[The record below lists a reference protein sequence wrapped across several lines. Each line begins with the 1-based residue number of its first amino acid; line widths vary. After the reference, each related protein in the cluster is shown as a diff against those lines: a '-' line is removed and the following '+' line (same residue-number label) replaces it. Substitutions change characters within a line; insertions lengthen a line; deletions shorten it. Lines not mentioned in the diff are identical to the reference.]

1 MGPATAPS
9 GAEPE
14 SDGTG
19 PGRAHWLHVARETAD
34 DLATDAVAREQA
46 GKIPFDEVSR
56 LRESGLL
63 ALLAPAES
71 GGGGG
76 DWSTACAVVREI
88 AAADGAIGQLL
99 GCHYFLSWSARH
111 FSQFAAVTPQPQ
123 PNRRTAAQHKSADE
137 QGCWAGGFARQ
148 EPSPTLARKGGHYV
162 LTGRQ
167 RYATGVLV
175 ADRLA
180 VRAERAD
187 TGEPLAV
194 AVDPTHHGVRIDADA
209 DTFGQRLAA
218 GGSVEFDSVPVP
230 VRDVL
235 GSLSADEDVL
245 SPLTALSSPVGRLIS
260 VQLLLG
266 MAEGVLAEAR
276 EYSRAGHSVWHP
288 AWPVGSP
295 QDPHVLTVFGELTV
309 LVRSASA
316 LAAQALDAVH
326 VGLAR
331 GEDITYDECA
341 EISALV
347 AMAEAAASRAAQEST
362 ARALDIVGPRAAS
375 ARLGFDRF
383 WRNARTHT
391 LHEPVA
397 RRVRDVGDYFLNG
410 AHPPFALPF

>member
-14 SDGTG
+14 SDGSG
-19 PGRAHWLHVARETAD
+19 PDRAHWLQVARETAD

-63 ALLAPAES
+63 SLLVPAES

-76 DWSTACAVVREI
+76 DWSTAYAVVREI

-111 FSQFAAVTPQPQ
+111 FSQSAAAPRPQPHRGTPSQ
-123 PNRRTAAQHKSADE
+123 RKSTE
-137 QGCWAGGFARQ
+137 VQGCWGGGLARQ
-148 EPSPTLARKGGHYV
+148 DPPPTLVRKGGHFV
-162 LTGRQ
+162 LSGRQ
-167 RYATGVLV
+167 TYATGVLV

-194 AVDPTHHGVRIDADA
+194 AVDPAHHGVRIDADA
-209 DTFGQRLAA
+209 DTFGQRLAG
-218 GGSVEFDSVPVP
+218 GGSVEFDGVPVAT
-230 VRDVL
+230 RDVL

-245 SPLTALSSPVGRLIS
+245 SPLTALSAPVGRLLS

-276 EYSRAGHSVWHP
+276 EYSRAGYCDRHHGRP
-288 AWPVGSP
+288 AGSP
-295 QDPHVLTVFGELTV
+295 QDPHVLAVFGELTV

-316 LAAQALDAVH
+316 LAAQASDAVR
-326 VGLAR
+326 VGLAH
-331 GEDITYDECA
+331 GENLTYDECA
-341 EISALV
+341 ELSVLV

-362 ARALDIVGPRAAS
+362 ARALDIIGPRAAS
-375 ARLGFDRF
+375 SRLGFDRF

-391 LHEPVA
+391 LYEPVA
-397 RRVRDVGDYFLNG
+397 HRVRDVGDYFLNG
-410 AHPPFALPF
+410 AHPPFTLPF

>member
-9 GAEPE
+9 GTDPE
-14 SDGTG
+14 SDRTG
-19 PGRAHWLHVARETAD
+19 PDRAHWLHVARETAD
-34 DLATDAVAREQA
+34 DLATDAVDREQA

-63 ALLAPAES
+63 TLLVPADAQ
-71 GGGGG
+71 GGGA
-76 DWSTACAVVREI
+76 DWSTAYAVVREI

-111 FSQFAAVTPQPQ
+111 FAK
-123 PNRRTAAQHKSADE
+123 TAAASGSGPQRQPSASRKSAAE
-137 QGCWAGGFARQ
+137 QACWGGGFARQ
-148 EPSPTLARKGGHYV
+148 EPPLTLTRKGSNY
-162 LTGRQ
+162 LLSGRQ
-167 RYATGVLV
+167 SYATGALV

-194 AVDPTHHGVRIDADA
+194 TVDPAHHGVRIDADA

-218 GGSVEFDSVPVP
+218 GGSVEFDAVPVAA
-230 VRDVL
+230 RDVL
-235 GSLSADEDVL
+235 GSLSADEETL
-245 SPLTALSSPVGRLIS
+245 SPLAALSSPVGRLLS

-276 EYSRAGHSVWHP
+276 EYSRAGYSPWHP

-295 QDPHVLTVFGELTV
+295 QDPHVLTVFGELTI

-316 LAAQALDAVH
+316 LAAQALEAVH
-326 VGLAR
+326 TGLAR
-331 GEDITYDECA
+331 DEDLTYDECA
-341 EISALV
+341 EISVLV
-347 AMAEAAASRAAQEST
+347 TMAEAAASRAAQECT
-362 ARALDIVGPRAAS
+362 ARALDIIGPRAAS
-375 ARLGFDRF
+375 SRLGFDRF

-391 LHEPVA
+391 LYEPVA
-397 RRVRDVGDYFLNG
+397 HRVRDVGDYFLNG